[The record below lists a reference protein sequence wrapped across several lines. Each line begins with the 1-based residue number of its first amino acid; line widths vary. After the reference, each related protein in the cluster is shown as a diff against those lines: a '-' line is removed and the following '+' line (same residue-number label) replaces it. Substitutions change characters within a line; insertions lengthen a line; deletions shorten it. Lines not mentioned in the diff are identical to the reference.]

1 MENSVRFPFT
11 SAFVLDFPSH
21 IYPLFSIRAL
31 EENLKDEPFVDGF
44 RQFMQ
49 SEFAEESLDF
59 YLEAPLLLW
68 FVQYLLLILLLCL
81 VGGH

>member
-11 SAFVLDFPSH
+11 SAFVLEFPPH
-21 IYPLFSIRAL
+21 IYPLSSIRAL

-59 YLEAPLLLW
+59 YLEALFSFGLSNIFFLSFC
-68 FVQYLLLILLLCL
+68 FV
-81 VGGH
+81 